1 MSKHDNSDRRNLSE
15 RGQSKRVGTSVLVAA
30 ASLLGTS
37 LGVSAATP
45 PGAQDLAGQNAVETR
60 SVEHKSL
67 LAGNNVAVQPV
78 HVSPKLP
85 QVNAKVTTTN
95 QLKIN
100 QLKINNK
107 KSIQDQSIQDQSIQD
122 QSIQDQS
129 IQDQSTQEHS
139 GQE

>member
-45 PGAQDLAGQNAVETR
+45 PGAQDSAGQNAVETR

-67 LAGNNVAVQPV
+67 LAGNNIAVQPV

-85 QVNAKVTTTN
+85 QVNAKITTTN
-95 QLKIN
+95 QLKTN
-100 QLKINNK
+100 QLKTNQYKTN
-107 KSIQDQSIQDQSIQD
+107 QP
-122 QSIQDQS
+122 
-129 IQDQSTQEHS
+129 
-139 GQE
+139 GQHVTIDFSKTPKYNVQKLQ